1 METKVCKKCGIEKSV
16 CEFDK
21 KLGNRDKLSNKC
33 KSCRRDY
40 YNEYNKKNIEKK
52 RKSYKEYYKLNRD
65 KELLRSKN
73 KHEKY
78 SEQEKEYRKNN
89 RDRIS
94 KREKERYHK
103 DLIFKLKTNVRNRLK
118 LFLKTKKIY
127 KNNTTFEIVGGTPEI
142 IKEHIEKQFRDGMT
156 WDNYGFSGW
165 HIDHI
170 IPLSSANTEEEVY
183 KLCHYTNLQ
192 PLWANEN
199 YKKSNKII

>member
-1 METKVCKKCGIEKSV
+1 MDTKICKKCCIEKNI

-21 KLGNRDKLSNKC
+21 KLNNKDRLSNRC
-33 KSCRRDY
+33 KSCRREY
-40 YNEYNKKNIEKK
+40 YNEYSKKNIEKK
-52 RKSYKEYYKLNRD
+52 RKYYKVYYELNRE

-78 SEQEKEYRKNN
+78 SEQEKEYRKKN
-89 RDRIS
+89 RDKIS

-103 DLIFKLKTNVRNRLK
+103 DLVFKLKTNVRNRLK

-127 KNNTTFEIVGGTPEI
+127 KNNTTFEIVGATPEI
-142 IKEHIEKQFRDGMT
+142 IKEHIEKQFKDGMT

-170 IPLSSANTEEEVY
+170 IPLSSAKTEEEIY

>member
-1 METKVCKKCGIEKSV
+1 MDT
-16 CEFDK
+16 
-21 KLGNRDKLSNKC
+21 
-33 KSCRRDY
+33 
-40 YNEYNKKNIEKK
+40 
-52 RKSYKEYYKLNRD
+52 
-65 KELLRSKN
+65 
-73 KHEKY
+73 
-78 SEQEKEYRKNN
+78 
-89 RDRIS
+89 
-94 KREKERYHK
+94 
-103 DLIFKLKTNVRNRLK
+103 
-118 LFLKTKKIY
+118 KIY

-156 WDNYGFSGW
+156 WDNYGFRGW

>member
-1 METKVCKKCGIEKSV
+1 MDKKLCKKCGIEKDI

-21 KLGNRDKLSNKC
+21 KLSNKDGLSNRC

-40 YNEYNKKNIEKK
+40 YNEYNKKNIDKK

-103 DLIFKLKTNVRNRLK
+103 DLVFKLKTNVRNRLK

-142 IKEHIEKQFRDGMT
+142 IKEHIEKQFIDGMT

-170 IPLSSANTEEEVY
+170 IPLSSAKTEEEVY